1 MQWSATKLLRVFLPF
16 AFGYFLSYLYRTVNA
31 VIAPDLVQDLGLDP
45 ANLGL
50 LTSAYF
56 LSFAAFQLPLGI
68 LLDRFGPRR
77 VEAGLLVFAALGAI
91 LFGMAESLGGLL
103 LGRALIGLGVSA
115 CLMAA
120 FKAFVIWFPPER
132 LPMANGIQMV
142 SGGLGALMATVPVE
156 MALQVTDWRMVFIG
170 LGLLT
175 LLAAAAVFFIVPEK
189 EGSQSGETLGEQLR
203 GITDVFTSRFFWR
216 LAPWT
221 ILAQGTYLSLLG
233 LWSGPWLR
241 DVAGY
246 DRDGVANTLFL
257 VALAMIAGF
266 CFFGALTEKLS
277 RRGVRPQSV
286 AVSGLF
292 VFILVQSCL
301 LFGWQPAAI
310 PLWLLFSFF
319 GTAGILPYAILSQHF
334 PAHLSGRANTAM
346 NLQVFVMAFA
356 AQWGIGAIIGLW
368 QETVAGGYDPA
379 GYRAAFGLML
389 ILQVIAA
396 GWFWLSGKKETRTL
410 DAKEMSLSR

>member
-1 MQWSATKLLRVFLPF
+1 MQWSLTKLLRVFLPF
-16 AFGYFLSYLYRTVNA
+16 ALGYFLSYLYRTVNA
-31 VIAPDLVQDLGLDP
+31 VIAPDLVRDLGLDS

-56 LSFAAFQLPLGI
+56 LSFAAFQLPLGV

-77 VEAGLLVFAALGAI
+77 VEAVLLLFAACGAVI
-91 LFGMAESLGGLL
+91 FGLAESLGGLL

-132 LPMANGIQMV
+132 LPMANGVQMV

-156 MALQVTDWRMVFIG
+156 MALRVTDWRMVFIS
-170 LGLLT
+170 LGVLT

-189 EGSQSGETLGEQLR
+189 EGSRSGESLGQQMR
-203 GITDVFTSRFFWR
+203 GIADIFSSRFFWR
-216 LAPWT
+216 LAPWA
-221 ILAQGTYLSLLG
+221 IVSQATYLSVLG

-241 DVAGY
+241 DVSGY

-257 VALAMIAGF
+257 IALAMIGGF
-266 CFFGALTEKLS
+266 FFFGALTERLS
-277 RRGVRPQSV
+277 KRGVRPLIV
-286 AVSGLF
+286 AASGMF
-292 VFILVQSCL
+292 AFMLVQVAL
-301 LFGWQPAAI
+301 LIGWLPLSF

-319 GTAGILPYAILSQHF
+319 GTTGILPYAVLSQHF

-368 QETVAGGYDPA
+368 PETATGGYAPA
-379 GYRAAFGLML
+379 GYSTAFGVML
-389 ILQVIAA
+389 ILQVVAA
-396 GWFWLSGKKETRTL
+396 GWFWLSGRKAEP
-410 DAKEMSLSR
+410 

>member
-1 MQWSATKLLRVFLPF
+1 MQWSAAKLLRVFLPF

-68 LLDRFGPRR
+68 LLDLFGPRR
-77 VEAGLLVFAALGAI
+77 VEAGLLVFAAIGAI
-91 LFGMAESLGGLL
+91 LFGMAESLSELL

-189 EGSQSGETLGEQLR
+189 DGSQSGETLAQQLR
-203 GITDVFTSRFFWR
+203 GIADVFTSRFFWR

-221 ILAQGTYLSLLG
+221 ILAQATYLSLLG

-257 VALAMIAGF
+257 VALAMISGF
-266 CFFGALTEKLS
+266 FFFGALTERLS
-277 RRGVRPQSV
+277 RCGVRPQSV
-286 AVSGLF
+286 AVVGLF
-292 VFILVQSCL
+292 VFILVQSCM
-301 LFGWQPAAI
+301 LFGWQPLAV

-319 GTAGILPYAILSQHF
+319 GTAGILPYAVLSQHF

-368 QETVAGGYDPA
+368 QETSGGGYDPA

-389 ILQVIAA
+389 ILQVMAA
-396 GWFWLSGKKETRTL
+396 GWFWLSGSNQTRTM
-410 DAKEMSLSR
+410 DVE

>member
-1 MQWSATKLLRVFLPF
+1 MQLSAAKLLRVFLPF
-16 AFGYFLSYLYRTVNA
+16 ALGYFLSYLYRTVNA
-31 VIAPDLVQDLGLDP
+31 VIAPDLVRDLGLDP

-77 VEAGLLVFAALGAI
+77 VEAGLLLFAALGAV
-91 LFGMAESLGGLL
+91 LFGLAETLGGLL

-120 FKAFVIWFPPER
+120 FKAFVIWLPPER
-132 LPMANGIQMV
+132 LPMANGVQMV

-156 MALQVTDWRMVFIG
+156 AALKVTDWRMVFIG

-189 EGSQSGETLGEQLR
+189 EGSRSGESLGQQLR
-203 GITDVFTSRFFWR
+203 GIADVFSSRFFWR

-221 ILAQGTYLSLLG
+221 ILAQATYLSVLG

-246 DRDGVANTLFL
+246 DRDGVANILFL
-257 VALAMIAGF
+257 IALAMIAGF
-266 CFFGALTEKLS
+266 FFFGALAEKLS
-277 RRGVRPQSV
+277 RRGVRPLAV
-286 AVSGLF
+286 AAYGMF
-292 VFILVQSCL
+292 AFILVQGVL
-301 LFGWQPAAI
+301 LSGWQTMTV

-319 GTAGILPYAILSQHF
+319 GTTGILPYAVLSQHF
-334 PAHLSGRANTAM
+334 PAHLSGRGNTAM
-346 NLQVFVMAFA
+346 NLQVFVVAFA

-368 QETVAGGYDPA
+368 PETATGGYDPV

-389 ILQVIAA
+389 ILQVFAA
-396 GWFWLSGKKETRTL
+396 GWFLF
-410 DAKEMSLSR
+410 AKEKSALDSDGEANNPIQ

>member
-1 MQWSATKLLRVFLPF
+1 MQLSATKLLRVFLPF
-16 AFGYFLSYLYRTVNA
+16 ALGYFLSYLYRTVNA
-31 VIAPDLVQDLGLDP
+31 VIAPDLVRDLGLDP
-45 ANLGL
+45 ASLGL

-77 VEAGLLVFAALGAI
+77 VEAGLLLFAALGAI
-91 LFGMAESLGGLL
+91 LFGLAETLGGLL

-120 FKAFVIWFPPER
+120 FKAFVIWLPPER
-132 LPMANGIQMV
+132 LPMANGVQMV

-156 MALQVTDWRMVFIG
+156 AALHVTDWRMVFIG

-189 EGSQSGETLGEQLR
+189 GGSRSGENFDQQLR
-203 GITDVFTSRFFWR
+203 GIKAVFSSRFFWR

-221 ILAQGTYLSLLG
+221 ILSQAAYLSILG

-246 DRDGVANTLFL
+246 DRDGVANTLSL
-257 VALAMIAGF
+257 IALAMIVGF
-266 CFFGALTEKLS
+266 FFFGMLTERLS
-277 RRGVRPQSV
+277 RRGVRPLT
-286 AVSGLF
+286 VSAFGMF
-292 VFILVQSCL
+292 TFILVQGGL
-301 LFGWQPAAI
+301 LFGWQPMAV
-310 PLWLLFSFF
+310 PVWLLFSFF
-319 GTAGILPYAILSQHF
+319 GTTGILPYAILSQHF

-346 NLQVFVMAFA
+346 NMQVFVVAFA
-356 AQWGIGAIIGLW
+356 AQWGIGVIIGLW
-368 QETVAGGYDPA
+368 SVTATGGYDLA
-379 GYRAAFGLML
+379 GYRTAFGLIL

-396 GWFWLSGKKETRTL
+396 IWFWLAGLNENADRIP
-410 DAKEMSLSR
+410 LSSKNS